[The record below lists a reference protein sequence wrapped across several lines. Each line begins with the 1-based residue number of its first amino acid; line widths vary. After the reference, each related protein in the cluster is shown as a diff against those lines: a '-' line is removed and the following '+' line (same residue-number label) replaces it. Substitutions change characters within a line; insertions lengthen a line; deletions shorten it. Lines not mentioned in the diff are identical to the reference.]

1 MTTLNPAINETAEA
15 PSAPTTDMRA
25 HPLVVAY
32 LAIGALVFLL
42 MMLLGVLMRL
52 SQAGYVPLPPDLF
65 YQVMTAHGVGLV
77 GISGLAT
84 AAIMWH
90 FLSKHVRLAPAVL
103 VANLALF
110 LLGVV
115 MILAAIFLGGF
126 AAGWTFLYP
135 LPVVSGGVWSREIAA
150 LYLGGLLVVGTGFLV
165 FFLDA
170 GRAVIAAYGG
180 LGRALGWPHL
190 FTGQGEAPPAT
201 VVAGTM
207 VIIINVLGIVS
218 GTAVLTINLI
228 NAFVPSFHIDP
239 LLAKNLIFFF
249 GHVFINSTIY
259 MAVIAVYAIL
269 SRSTG
274 RPWPVN
280 RVFLAA
286 WTASTLLVLVV
297 YPHHLLMDFVMPK
310 WALVMAQVL
319 SYTSGL
325 PVLVV
330 TAFGALA
337 IVHRSGIRWT
347 AASALL
353 FLAMFGWSAGVV
365 PAIVDATIV
374 VNSVL
379 HNTLWVPGHFHFYLL
394 LGVTAMVF
402 GFMYHLMEEEG
413 TFPVLDRLAVAAF
426 ALGGVGFAAMFLYAG
441 KEGVPR
447 RFAVHLPE
455 WMPYDR
461 IGSIF
466 AIVVV
471 LAAAMF
477 VLRFLGGVPGLIG
490 RR

>member
-1 MTTLNPAINETAEA
+1 MTTLNPAIAGEAGA
-15 PSAPTTDMRA
+15 PSASTADLRA

-32 LAIGALVFLL
+32 LGIGAIVFLL

-77 GISGLAT
+77 GISGVAT
-84 AAIMWH
+84 TAILWH
-90 FLSKHVRLAPAVL
+90 FLSRHVRLTPAVMA
-103 VANLALF
+103 ANLALF
-110 LLGVV
+110 LLGVA

-135 LPVVSGGVWSREIAA
+135 LPVVSGGAWSRNIAA
-150 LYLGGLLVVGTGFLV
+150 LYLGGLLIVGTGFLV

-180 LGRALGWPHL
+180 LGRALGWPLL
-190 FTGQGEAPPAT
+190 FTDRGAVPPAA

-207 VIIINVLGIVS
+207 VIIIDVLGIVS
-218 GTAVLTINLI
+218 GAAVLSINLI
-228 NAFVPSFHIDP
+228 NAFVPSFHIDA

-269 SRSTG
+269 AGATG

-297 YPHHLLMDFVMPK
+297 YPHHLLMDFAMPK
-310 WALVMAQVL
+310 WALVLAQVL
-319 SYTSGL
+319 SYASGL

-337 IVHRSGIRWT
+337 IVHQSGIRWT
-347 AASALL
+347 AASALV
-353 FLAMFGWSAGVV
+353 FLSMFGWSAGVV
-365 PAIVDATIV
+365 PAVVDATIAA
-374 VNSVL
+374 NAVL

-402 GFMYHLMEEEG
+402 GFMYHLVEG
-413 TFPVLDRLAVAAF
+413 KGAFALLDRLAVAAF
-426 ALGGVGFAAMFLYAG
+426 ALGGVGFVATFLYAG

-455 WMPYDR
+455 WLPYDR
-461 IGSIF
+461 IGSLF
-466 AIVVV
+466 AVVVV
-471 LAAAMF
+471 LAAAVF
-477 VLRFLGGVPGLIG
+477 VLRFLGGVPRLIAG
-490 RR
+490 R

>member
-1 MTTLNPAINETAEA
+1 MTALNPAIAEGSVA
-15 PSAPTTDMRA
+15 PSAPTTDVRA

-42 MMLLGVLMRL
+42 MLLLGTLMRL

-90 FLSKHVRLAPAVL
+90 FLSQHVRLTPAVL
-103 VANLALF
+103 IANLALF

-135 LPVVSGGVWSREIAA
+135 LPVISGGVWSREIAA
-150 LYLGGLLVVGTGFLV
+150 LYLGGLLIVGTGFLL

-180 LGRALGWPHL
+180 LGRALGWPLL
-190 FTGQGEAPPAT
+190 FTSQGEPPPAA
-201 VVAGTM
+201 VIASTM

-218 GTAVLTINLI
+218 GAAVLSINLI
-228 NAFVPSFHIDP
+228 NAFVPSFHIDA
-239 LLAKNLIFFF
+239 LLAKNMIFFF

-259 MAVIAVYAIL
+259 MAVIGVYAIL
-269 SRSTG
+269 ARSTG

-280 RVFLAA
+280 RVFLFA
-286 WTASTLLVLVV
+286 WTASTLLVLIV

-310 WALVMAQVL
+310 WALVLAQVL

-330 TAFGALA
+330 TAFGALT

-347 AASALL
+347 AASALV
-353 FLAMFGWSAGVV
+353 FLSMFGWSAGVV
-365 PAIVDATIV
+365 PAIVDATV
-374 VNSVL
+374 VANSVL

-402 GFMYHLMEEEG
+402 GFMYHLVENEG
-413 TFPVLDRLAVAAF
+413 DFGLFDRLAVAVF
-426 ALGGVGFAAMFLYAG
+426 AIGGVGFVAMFLYAG
-441 KEGVPR
+441 KQGVPR

-461 IGSIF
+461 IGSAF
-466 AIVVV
+466 AAAVV
-471 LAAAMF
+471 LAAAAF
-477 VLRFLGGVPGLIG
+477 VLRFLAGVPRLLGG
-490 RR
+490 R